1 MNSFDPH
8 SSYTPAGPPS
18 YQPQSHMGAPVPPQS
33 PVQGGYSVPP
43 QPPVYG
49 QPMPGYTMPGYSMPG
64 YAPYQNGIPV
74 GYDPRPERERQAKI
88 RRLRQTINRGSW
100 AVFAGI
106 VAMNVL
112 FLLFMMLLPAFGYRY
127 TGGQNGF
134 GGLSPLM
141 YYLIECVAYIVGI
154 GLPFI
159 LMMKHCDPPAE
170 GLLRFE
176 RVSPGGAVCCILF
189 GIGACM
195 AANYPANVVSIFL
208 ESIGLNGTVDSGV
221 PSTPDISANIF
232 YVIGIAVIPPLVEEL
247 GFRGVILGSLRKYGD
262 TFAVVVS
269 ALIFGIFHGNLVQIP
284 FAFCV
289 GLALGYVMVR
299 TNNLMLCVIIHALNN
314 GISVLFELVEPY
326 IPEQTYEILNV
337 VLFYGLMLLGVVA
350 VVILLTRYKKQFG
363 SRRDFVSTPWGP
375 RVLYTPPQVELSRQD
390 RFSAVLGNPGFLSLL
405 GLSLLECIEFLYL

>member
-1 MNSFDPH
+1 
-8 SSYTPAGPPS
+8 
-18 YQPQSHMGAPVPPQS
+18 
-33 PVQGGYSVPP
+33 
-43 QPPVYG
+43 
-49 QPMPGYTMPGYSMPG
+49 MPGYTMPGYSMPG

-176 RVSPGGAVCCILF
+176 RVSPGVAVCCILF
-189 GIGACM
+189 GVGACM

-208 ESIGLNGTVDSGV
+208 ESIGLNGTVGSGV
-221 PSTPDISANIF
+221 PSTPDVSANIF
-232 YVIGIAVIPPLVEEL
+232 YVIGVAVIPPLVEEL